1 MIFKR
6 LFAKITKAHASRT
19 TSAVD
24 NNNTSLNMRAAIEA
38 HMQWRRRLN
47 DVVFGSNK
55 EIIDTSHVCKDNQCV
70 LGKWIYGD
78 GMEKFARLR
87 EFKRLQNTH
96 AQFHVCAARVL
107 DLHYQ
112 GYKTQAIELLNS
124 EFHELSNNLQL
135 ELAELFYAG

>member
-1 MIFKR
+1 
-6 LFAKITKAHASRT
+6 
-19 TSAVD
+19 
-24 NNNTSLNMRAAIEA
+24 
-38 HMQWRRRLN
+38 
-47 DVVFGSNK
+47 
-55 EIIDTSHVCKDNQCV
+55 
-70 LGKWIYGD
+70 
-78 GMEKFARLR
+78 MEKFARLR